1 MNLILN
7 KAYSYLAEK
16 ALEQVQANPN
26 ASSSEIEAKLTA
38 LIEATQAQKQ
48 WDNNGTYNRTA
59 KVLTTVLTGVLAN
72 QSAGAIGTKLVGPT
86 VNNLIKQA
94 TTDENGDVNLPLNIL
109 AHATWGA
116 IEATVADGNAAAGAV
131 SAATAELAA
140 PRLAKLLYNKTEVS
154 QLTAEER
161 QHIIT
166 LSSIAGAVA
175 GGVTSQAN
183 KQSNTTANTL
193 QNAALGGEIG
203 ESAVEFNALS
213 LKDVYQYQKALK
225 AAIQNGES
233 VDEVHK
239 KFRELSEK
247 QRAEL
252 FANCEIECRVTVPNE
267 LLKAVGLADELSG
280 ALNSWIQGLP
290 FEEQTKFYQLVEEE
304 NAKTIE
310 VLKAQQ
316 SGLEKGAELAL
327 GAVLLFAKEDA
338 LQGPK
343 SSFAKKAKNPEQKP
357 TRKMVVEE
365 NVVLEDGLVV
375 SYKSNSKHIDGKDPD
390 AGLEP
395 NNVIELFKK
404 SIPSSKIDVKKDV
417 RYAIDNKG
425 NIHRFFGDKNSS
437 EFHWSGSTSDHSN
450 PLNENKIPNDIKK
463 QLKGK

>member
-1 MNLILN
+1 M
-7 KAYSYLAEK
+7 AEK
-16 ALEQVQANPN
+16 SLEQVQGNPN

-38 LIEATQAQKQ
+38 LIEATQSQKQ

-72 QSAGAIGTKLVGPT
+72 QSAGAIGTKLAGPT

-203 ESAVEFNALS
+203 KSAVEFNALS

-290 FEEQTKFYQLVEEE
+290 FEEQSKFYQLVEEE
-304 NAKTIE
+304 NTKTIE

-316 SGLEKGAELAL
+316 SALEKGAELAL
-327 GAVLLFAKEDA
+327 GAAHLLAKEEA
-338 LQGPK
+338 LNQ
-343 SSFAKKAKNPEQKP
+343 SSSQANFAKKAKNPNDWKYIPAPRKDEITGITGLTEVKRKTSIQGGGKLRNRWKDREGYIYEWDSQHGTLEKYNHKGKHLGEFNYKTGKQTKSADP
-357 TRKMVVEE
+357 TRR
-365 NVVLEDGLVV
+365 
-375 SYKSNSKHIDGKDPD
+375 I
-390 AGLEP
+390 EP
-395 NNVIELFKK
+395 
-404 SIPSSKIDVKKDV
+404 
-417 RYAIDNKG
+417 
-425 NIHRFFGDKNSS
+425 
-437 EFHWSGSTSDHSN
+437 
-450 PLNENKIPNDIKK
+450 
-463 QLKGK
+463 

>member
-1 MNLILN
+1 M
-7 KAYSYLAEK
+7 AEK
-16 ALEQVQANPN
+16 ALEQVQGNPN
-26 ASSSEIEAKLTA
+26 VSSSEIEAKLTA

-290 FEEQTKFYQLVEEE
+290 FEEQSKFYQLVEEE
-304 NAKTIE
+304 NTKTIE

-316 SGLEKGAELAL
+316 SDLEKG
-327 GAVLLFAKEDA
+327 
-338 LQGPK
+338 
-343 SSFAKKAKNPEQKP
+343 KN
-357 TRKMVVEE
+357 RV
-365 NVVLEDGLVV
+365 
-375 SYKSNSKHIDGKDPD
+375 NSI
-390 AGLEP
+390 
-395 NNVIELFKK
+395 N
-404 SIPSSKIDVKKDV
+404 
-417 RYAIDNKG
+417 
-425 NIHRFFGDKNSS
+425 
-437 EFHWSGSTSDHSN
+437 
-450 PLNENKIPNDIKK
+450 
-463 QLKGK
+463 

>member
-1 MNLILN
+1 M
-7 KAYSYLAEK
+7 AEK

-290 FEEQTKFYQLVEEE
+290 FEEQSKFYQLVEEE
-304 NAKTIE
+304 NTKTIE

-316 SGLEKGAELAL
+316 SALEEEQSKFYQLVEEENTKTIEVLKAQQSALEKGAELAL
-327 GAVLLFAKEDA
+327 GVAHLLAKEEA
-338 LQGPK
+338 LNQ
-343 SSFAKKAKNPEQKP
+343 SSSEIFIDSLVRMGNII
-357 TRKMVVEE
+357 
-365 NVVLEDGLVV
+365 GLVV
-375 SYKSNSKHIDGKDPD
+375 REILIILYLYP
-390 AGLEP
+390 
-395 NNVIELFKK
+395 
-404 SIPSSKIDVKKDV
+404 KI
-417 RYAIDNKG
+417 
-425 NIHRFFGDKNSS
+425 
-437 EFHWSGSTSDHSN
+437 
-450 PLNENKIPNDIKK
+450 
-463 QLKGK
+463 